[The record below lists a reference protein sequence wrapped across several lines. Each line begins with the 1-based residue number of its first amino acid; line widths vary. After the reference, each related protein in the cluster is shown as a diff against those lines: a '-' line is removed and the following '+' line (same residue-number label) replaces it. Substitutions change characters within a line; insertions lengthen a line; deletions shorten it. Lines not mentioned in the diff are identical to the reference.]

1 MHEAGLV
8 RGALASALAES
19 PNPRHL
25 AVEVRDPVR
34 LGPESARFHLDAQ
47 LAERGLAKVST
58 SWSVASVA
66 CFACGEEQ
74 VPADG
79 ERFCTGCGW
88 PLPAREGLALRI
100 KVET

>member
-19 PNPRHL
+19 PNPRRL

-34 LGPESARFHLDAQ
+34 LGSEAARFHLDAL
-47 LAERGLAKVST
+47 LAERGMSDVAT

-66 CFACGEEQ
+66 CFACGVEQ

-79 ERFCTGCGW
+79 ERFCSACGW
-88 PLPAREGLALRI
+88 PLPAREGMALSIRA
-100 KVET
+100 ET